1 MFDIGFSKLLLIAL
15 VALVVLGPDR
25 LPKLARTAGHLFGR
39 LQRYVAT
46 VKADINREMQT
57 SDLQKVK
64 EDFQAAAKDIE
75 QSVQASQ
82 TEIQSSMR
90 SLEASLAPVD
100 GTTSAAITTPST
112 AFTTAPAAV
121 LPPPILTGE
130 AALLEMHAT
139 SLSADY
145 LSSTADAVPAPSL
158 REAGLQRFDLG
169 LEPLRKQRQ
178 TVAVS
183 ISNSDAITPSNKLF
197 GASEP
202 QLAPS

>member
-75 QSVQASQ
+75 QSVQSSQ
-82 TEIQSSMR
+82 TQIQESMR
-90 SLEASLAPVD
+90 SIEADYAKPDASAIVTAAP
-100 GTTSAAITTPST
+100 
-112 AFTTAPAAV
+112 
-121 LPPPILTGE
+121 LPITGE

-139 SLSADY
+139 TLPADY
-145 LSSTADAVPAPSL
+145 VPPAVFHAPPTES
-158 REAGLQRFDLG
+158 EAGLQRFDLG
-169 LEPLRKQRQ
+169 LEPLRMQRK
-178 TVAVS
+178 S
-183 ISNSDAITPSNKLF
+183 IANVLLNKVESV
-197 GASEP
+197 SEP
-202 QLAPS
+202 QLAAA

>member
-46 VKADINREMQT
+46 VKADINREMQS

-82 TEIQSSMR
+82 TQIQESMR
-90 SLEASLAPVD
+90 SIEADYAKPDVNATIAPID
-100 GTTSAAITTPST
+100 PATSVVPS
-112 AFTTAPAAV
+112 AD
-121 LPPPILTGE
+121 
-130 AALLEMHAT
+130 AALLEMHA
-139 SLSADY
+139 LNLPADY
-145 LSSTADAVPAPSL
+145 LPPTAIAAEKAEPTMTAS
-158 REAGLQRFDLG
+158 GLQRFDLG
-169 LEPLRKQRQ
+169 LEPLRKVPDKIPNTQ
-178 TVAVS
+178 
-183 ISNSDAITPSNKLF
+183 SNSVSGDSVR
-197 GASEP
+197 
-202 QLAPS
+202 QLASA

>member
-75 QSVQASQ
+75 QSVQSSQ
-82 TEIQSSMR
+82 TQIQESIR
-90 SLEASLAPVD
+90 SIEADYAKPEAS
-100 GTTSAAITTPST
+100 
-112 AFTTAPAAV
+112 AAV
-121 LPPPILTGE
+121 IAAPLPITGE
-130 AALLEMHAT
+130 ATLLEMHAT
-139 SLSADY
+139 TLPEEY
-145 LSSTADAVPAPSL
+145 LPPAAVANIAPSVS
-158 REAGLQRFDLG
+158 EAGLQRFDLG
-169 LEPLRKQRQ
+169 LEPLRHYRR
-178 TVAVS
+178 
-183 ISNSDAITPSNKLF
+183 PSTRVD
-197 GASEP
+197 GVSEP
-202 QLAPS
+202 QLVAV

>member
-64 EDFQAAAKDIE
+64 DEFQAAAKDIE

-82 TEIQSSMR
+82 TQIQESMR
-90 SLEASLAPVD
+90 SIEADYAKPEVNMAAAKID
-100 GTTSAAITTPST
+100 PATSV
-112 AFTTAPAAV
+112 AV
-121 LPPPILTGE
+121 SPD
-130 AALLEMHAT
+130 AALLEMHA
-139 SLSADY
+139 LNLPADY
-145 LSSTADAVPAPSL
+145 LPPVASAVEAVEPAGSSS
-158 REAGLQRFDLG
+158 GLQRFDLG
-169 LEPLRKQRQ
+169 LEPLRK
-178 TVAVS
+178 VL
-183 ISNSDAITPSNKLF
+183 IKIPNTPSNS
-197 GASEP
+197 ASDDSVR
-202 QLAPS
+202 QLASA

>member
-64 EDFQAAAKDIE
+64 EEFQAAAKDIE

-82 TEIQSSMR
+82 TQMQESLR
-90 SLEASLAPVD
+90 SIEADYAKPEASAPV
-100 GTTSAAITTPST
+100 SAAP
-112 AFTTAPAAV
+112 
-121 LPPPILTGE
+121 LPIAGE
-130 AALLEMHAT
+130 AVLLEMHAT
-139 SLSADY
+139 TLPADY
-145 LSSTADAVPAPSL
+145 LPPAAMAKTAPRISEAV
-158 REAGLQRFDLG
+158 LQRFDLG
-169 LEPLRKQRQ
+169 LEPLRQWK
-178 TVAVS
+178 S
-183 ISNSDAITPSNKLF
+183 PSNKAD
-197 GASEP
+197 GVSEP
-202 QLAPS
+202 QLVAA